1 MPIKKIY
8 VVRHGR
14 IESDEEKR
22 YIGQSDLK
30 LAQEGIEQ
38 AKRLYQTLKTIDLDA
53 IYCSD
58 LKRTQKTAEIIAEGR
73 GILPVLLPEFREI
86 NMGAWE
92 GKRFADIRAELP
104 KEFEHRGEDPANFR
118 PSGGESFKDLYD
130 RVIPVFERIIN
141 GTQKDILIVSHAGVN
156 RVILAYAL
164 GLPLT
169 HIFKLKQDYGCLN
182 VISFDGRTL
191 CVEKMNLT

>member
-1 MPIKKIY
+1 MSVQKIY
-8 VVRHGR
+8 VMRHGQ

-22 YIGQSDLK
+22 YIGQSDLE
-30 LAQEGIEQ
+30 LAQEGIVQ
-38 AKRLYQTLKTIDLDA
+38 AKRLYQTLMTIDLEK

-73 GILPVLLPEFREI
+73 EHLPVLLPELREI

-92 GKRFADIRAELP
+92 GKKFADIRAELP
-104 KEFEHRGEDPANFR
+104 NEFERRGKDPANFC

-182 VISFDGRTL
+182 LISFDGKTL